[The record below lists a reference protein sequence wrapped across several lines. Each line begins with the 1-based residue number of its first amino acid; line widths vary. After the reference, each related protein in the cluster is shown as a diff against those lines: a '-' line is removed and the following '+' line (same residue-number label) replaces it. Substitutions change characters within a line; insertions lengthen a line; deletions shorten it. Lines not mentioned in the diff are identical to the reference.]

1 MEEKAR
7 AWWAIINTVAAY
19 IWQGHNASTTEKSCF
34 SRTTRWTATFK
45 RTVFPK
51 PSHAR
56 ITGLAQKLKP
66 TLLSVILVIHTS
78 WMSQFLNEAGSDKK
92 KQKKKKTTVLVKTKS
107 QYWHKLKMWASK
119 VANPTQSLSHF
130 TASIQC
136 SSFRK
141 KIPLHNSFWHQC
153 VWALCNHKCTVIN
166 ASCNG
171 HQLKWSQHHKGLK
184 YVNTVLEWNNS
195 AARHRS
201 LKADKTVVVHKIAST
216 QTQHGSLAHEVFP
229 PTHTQ
234 KKRRGRGGGGKQGKS
249 C

>member
-19 IWQGHNASTTEKSCF
+19 IWQGHNTSTTEKSCF

-92 KQKKKKTTVLVKTKS
+92 KKKKTLCWLKQNHSTDTNWKCGQAKWLIQPKTFHTLQL
-107 QYWHKLKMWASK
+107 QY
-119 VANPTQSLSHF
+119 
-130 TASIQC
+130 
-136 SSFRK
+136 
-141 KIPLHNSFWHQC
+141 
-153 VWALCNHKCTVIN
+153 
-166 ASCNG
+166 
-171 HQLKWSQHHKGLK
+171 
-184 YVNTVLEWNNS
+184 S
-195 AARHRS
+195 AALSEKKYPYIIHFDISAFGLFVITSAQSSMLRAMAIS
-201 LKADKTVVVHKIAST
+201 LNGPNTTKA
-216 QTQHGSLAHEVFP
+216 
-229 PTHTQ
+229 
-234 KKRRGRGGGGKQGKS
+234 
-249 C
+249 